1 VAGLQTGPSVRSKLL
16 LNSHHL
22 TRGKSQMLKPGA
34 KAPSFSLKSDDGK
47 TVSLADFAGQRVLL
61 FLYPKANTS
70 G

>member
-1 VAGLQTGPSVRSKLL
+1 
-16 LNSHHL
+16 
-22 TRGKSQMLKPGA
+22 MLKPGA
-34 KAPSFSLKSDDGK
+34 KAPSFSLKSDEGK